1 MIDCNRIM
9 FDYNCKMFD
18 YNCKMIDCN
27 RIMFDYNC
35 IMFDYNRKMFDYFDN
50 RCDCLRV
57 LCVTDDKAE
66 SAWTD
71 NKFGTSTEW

>member
-1 MIDCNRIM
+1 MIDCNRIMFDYNRKM

-18 YNCKMIDCN
+18 YNCKM
-27 RIMFDYNC
+27 FDYC
-35 IMFDYNRKMFDYFDN
+35 VN